1 MSTPKSYW
9 RILPEKHGTS
19 LQPVVFSENE
29 LLCGRVVIINVF
41 SKGKDKKNLNNK
53 NYETELKLLFQEK
66 HFLREN
72 CTFLTCFTQASC
84 FLIKSP

>member
-41 SKGKDKKNLNNK
+41 SKGKDNKKSK
-53 NYETELKLLFQEK
+53 
-66 HFLREN
+66 
-72 CTFLTCFTQASC
+72 
-84 FLIKSP
+84 